1 MKKRVLLFLVSLL
14 LTIPCS
20 SQTILPDSSYVI
32 TAEQLKLTNQ
42 IFAEHEFLLNKTKL
56 LEDKI
61 FAYKGL
67 TEEYQKSDSIKTL
80 TIDQQNA
87 SIKKLKKSIKVKNTI
102 MTGTSVGFLVSLL
115 ILICGK

>member
-1 MKKRVLLFLVSLL
+1 MKRSVLLFLISLL
-14 LTIPCS
+14 PLTHCF

-42 IFAEHEFLLNKTKL
+42 IFVEHEFLLNKTKL

-61 FAYKGL
+61 FNYKGL
-67 TEEYQKSDSIKTL
+67 VEEYHKSDSIKTL
-80 TIDQQNA
+80 TIDQQNT

-102 MTGTSVGFLVSLL
+102 ITGTSVGFLVSLL
-115 ILICGK
+115 LLICGK